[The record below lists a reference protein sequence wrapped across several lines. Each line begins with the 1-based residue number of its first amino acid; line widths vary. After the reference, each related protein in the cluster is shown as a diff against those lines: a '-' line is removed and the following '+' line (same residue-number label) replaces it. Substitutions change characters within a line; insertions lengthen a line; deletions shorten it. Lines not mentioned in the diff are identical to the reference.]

1 MAKQKGKEK
10 KAAKLDSNRFGTKTD
25 MVEREV
31 KVNGQIHVIAKDERG
46 QYLTSP
52 DFVGTGLADP
62 NRFSGTRDIP
72 KEILEAQDEPE
83 VSEEKEE
90 PAQKAEDKI
99 VEEKTEKAD
108 DRKAELTKATGA
120 KSENKK
126 PNNKNKPG

>member
-1 MAKQKGKEK
+1 MAKQKGKVK
-10 KAAKLDSNRFGTKTD
+10 KSAKLDSNRFGTKAD

-31 KVNGQIHVIAKDERG
+31 KVKGQIHVIAKDERG

-90 PAQKAEDKI
+90 PTQKAEDKI
-99 VEEKTEKAD
+99 IKEKTEKAVQSKD
-108 DRKAELTKATGA
+108 ELPKVIGE
-120 KSENKK
+120 KSENKNQKDKDK
-126 PNNKNKPG
+126 PE

>member
-1 MAKQKGKEK
+1 MAKQKGKVK
-10 KAAKLDSNRFGTKTD
+10 KSAKLDSNRFGTKAD

-31 KVNGQIHVIAKDERG
+31 KVKGQIHVIAKDERG

-83 VSEEKEE
+83 VSEEKEV
-90 PAQKAEDKI
+90 PTQKENI
-99 VEEKTEKAD
+99 VEEKTEKAIKNKD
-108 DRKAELTKATGA
+108 ELPKVTGE
-120 KSENKK
+120 KSK
-126 PNNKNKPG
+126 NKNQKNKDKPE

>member
-1 MAKQKGKEK
+1 MAKQKGKVK
-10 KAAKLDSNRFGTKTD
+10 KSAKLDSNRFGTKAD

-31 KVNGQIHVIAKDERG
+31 KVKGQIHVIAKDERG

-83 VSEEKEE
+83 VPEEKEV
-90 PAQKAEDKI
+90 PTQKENI
-99 VEEKTEKAD
+99 VEEKTEKAIKNKD
-108 DRKAELTKATGA
+108 ELPKVTGE
-120 KSENKK
+120 KSENKNQKDKDK
-126 PNNKNKPG
+126 PE

>member
-10 KAAKLDSNRFGTKTD
+10 KAVKLDSNRFGTKTD

-31 KVNGQIHVIAKDERG
+31 KVKGQIHVIAKDERG

-72 KEILEAQDEPE
+72 KEILEAKEEPE
-83 VSEEKEE
+83 VPEEKKE
-90 PAQKAEDKI
+90 PAQKAEDNI
-99 VEEKTEKAD
+99 VKEKAE
-108 DRKAELTKATGA
+108 KELKSKDELPKATGE

-126 PNNKNKPG
+126 PKE